1 MAAERKQTAAA
12 KRSAKQNTARTG
24 SRAAAAARKTAVCGV
39 LASLALV
46 LSYVEALVPASTTLP
61 GVKLGLANMAVLVAL
76 YALGPGY
83 AFAVNGLRIV
93 LAGALFG
100 TPFSMAY
107 AAAGG
112 LLSFLVMLGLQKTG
126 KFSMVGISMAGG
138 VFHNV
143 GQVAVAVLLLNT
155 PEVWSLLTP
164 LGIAGMVCGLVTGMV
179 SHILYTRLPKGLLPF
194 AGKER

>member
-1 MAAERKQTAAA
+1 
-12 KRSAKQNTARTG
+12 
-24 SRAAAAARKTAVCGV
+24 V

-83 AFAVNGLRIV
+83 AFTVNGLRIL

-112 LLSFLVMLGLQKTG
+112 LVSFLVMLALQKTG
-126 KFSMVGISMAGG
+126 KFSMVAISMAGG

-179 SHILYTRLPKGLLPF
+179 SHILYTRIPKGLVP
-194 AGKER
+194 APEKERN